1 MTRFFP
7 WWGDAPARAASARGP
22 RAASARGPRAA
33 SARAL
38 GAAAL
43 LLAVLAPESALA
55 ASPITVSA
63 PWFRYLLPEIPAG
76 GYMTLHNASDQP
88 AVLIAAAS
96 PACGMLMLHK
106 TEGSG
111 GMETMV
117 AVPSV
122 TVPANGSFR
131 FAPDGYHL
139 MCMQPKMKP
148 GDSVPVTLSFADSTK
163 LTVSFPVR
171 NAKGQ

>member
-1 MTRFFP
+1 MMIMTRFFP
-7 WWGDAPARAASARGP
+7 TGDGCLR
-22 RAASARGPRAA
+22 
-33 SARAL
+33 
-38 GAAAL
+38 AAAL
-43 LLAVLAPESALA
+43 GLALLAPAASFA
-55 ASPITVSA
+55 ASPITVSD
-63 PWFRYLLPEIPAG
+63 PWFRYLLAQIPAG
-76 GYMTLHNASDQP
+76 GYMTLHNASDRP
-88 AVLIAAAS
+88 EVLTKAAS

-111 GMETMV
+111 GMESMV

-148 GDSVPVTLSFADSTK
+148 GDAVPVTLSFADSTEI
-163 LTVSFPVR
+163 TISFPVR
-171 NAKGQ
+171 NAKGE